1 MKEALGVIS
10 GVQLLSPDLWD
21 PSKVCCFLHWKE
33 GSQVGDTGRIVSM
46 EPRGTE
52 ARHHRAG
59 SQSASA
65 WFPGSPGLSMR
76 EGYWAQGGA
85 GGRRCVLKTA

>member
-10 GVQLLSPDLWD
+10 GVQLQSPDLWD

-33 GSQVGDTGRIVSM
+33 GSRVGDAGRIVSI

-52 ARHHRAG
+52 ACHH
-59 SQSASA
+59 
-65 WFPGSPGLSMR
+65 
-76 EGYWAQGGA
+76 
-85 GGRRCVLKTA
+85 